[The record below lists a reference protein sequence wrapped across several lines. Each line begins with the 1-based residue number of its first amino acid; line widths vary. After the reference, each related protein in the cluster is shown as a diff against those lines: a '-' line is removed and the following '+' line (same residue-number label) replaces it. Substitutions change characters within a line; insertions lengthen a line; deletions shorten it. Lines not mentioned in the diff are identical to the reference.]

1 MVVCCYFTL
10 VFRLMTPTLTQV
22 LFEAKKSRNPLNSER
37 EVKERAMGFS
47 PSTCK
52 RLTYYSSSATSFTK

>member
-10 VFRLMTPTLTQV
+10 VFRLMTPKLTQV
-22 LFEAKKSRNPLNSER
+22 LFEAKKSLNPLNSER

-47 PSTCK
+47 LNVQKANLLFFISN
-52 RLTYYSSSATSFTK
+52 